1 MHTTVY
7 ECASNTVRYPVQQRT
22 VFQALASPYTLGKS
36 YPDTVECHDT
46 WDVNVI
52 KENRK

>member
-7 ECASNTVRYPVQQRT
+7 ECAWNTVRYPVQQRT

-46 WDVNVI
+46 WDANVI